1 MRACLPLLLFLAI
14 AIPASTLTGAE
25 PAIGELSATVREGS
39 VTVALRLEHAFD
51 REEVIQALRSGLPT
65 VFVFEIDLIRRRRN
79 WFDST
84 VASSR
89 IEVVAT
95 YNSLTREYLLNY
107 RRDRKLV
114 SSETVRGF
122 EQLREQMT
130 EIREERLF
138 PLEGRNPGK
147 MRIRAR
153 GLLDREY
160 LFYVVPRPVAT
171 EWKVTRLRNQPSV
184 RP

>member
-1 MRACLPLLLFLAI
+1 MRARLPLLLFLAI
-14 AIPASTLTGAE
+14 AIPASALTAAE
-25 PAIGELSATVREGS
+25 PAIGELTATVRDDS
-39 VTVALRLEHAFD
+39 VTVAFRLEHAFD

-65 VFVFEIDLIRRRRN
+65 VFIFEIDMIRRRRN
-79 WFDST
+79 WFDSM

-122 EQLREQMT
+122 EQLIERMT
-130 EIREERLF
+130 RIREERLF
-138 PLEGRNPGK
+138 PLEGRNPGR

-153 GLLDREY
+153 AILDREY
-160 LFYVVPRPVAT
+160 LLYIVPRPVAT
-171 EWKVTRLRNQPSV
+171 EWEVTRLSTLSSPRS
-184 RP
+184 